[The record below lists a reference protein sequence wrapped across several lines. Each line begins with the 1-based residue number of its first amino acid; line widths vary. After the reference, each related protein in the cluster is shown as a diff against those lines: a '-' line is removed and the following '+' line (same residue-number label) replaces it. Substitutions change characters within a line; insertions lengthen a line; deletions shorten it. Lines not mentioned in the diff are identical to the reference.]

1 MSGLHPAVQALEMT
15 KWEKEKFD
23 DLLRT
28 VKPQIEIIKAQLKM
42 IGLELKKVEDNY
54 SLDFMCDM
62 QDYLQ
67 DLIIENL

>member
-1 MSGLHPAVQALEMT
+1 MSGLHPAVQTLEMT
-15 KWEKEKFD
+15 KWEKEKFEE
-23 DLLRT
+23 LLEN
-28 VKPQIEIIKAQLKM
+28 VNPQIEMIKVQLKM

>member
-1 MSGLHPAVQALEMT
+1 MSGIHPAVQALEMT
-15 KWEKEKFD
+15 SWEKEKFD
-23 DLLRT
+23 DLLRA
-28 VKPQIEIIKAQLKM
+28 VKPQIEMIKAQLKM
-42 IGLELKKVEDNY
+42 IGLELKKVEDSY